1 MTHKSIIFR
10 LSFTFG
16 PAFLIAIVSVSQ
28 TLAAKRDHAPQ
39 PSATPAPAYIM
50 TDLKPLPGMDNSQ
63 ALCINNAGQI
73 VGFCG
78 MDYLFFPNKTHP
90 FLYSNGKMKDLGL
103 LPGFAQGSATWI
115 NNQGVIGGKM
125 DRAGADGKDASGKP
139 FILYKMPKSARSKL
153 IAHTTFL
160 WRNGT
165 MTAVPMRKPYIGFL
179 IYSLN
184 DKGQAAGQV
193 ETGEYEHRPA
203 IITESQVTLL
213 PLPKGFKVG
222 AAVGINNHGVVTFN
236 TATFPEGKSRA
247 YVIENGKTAYLGTIG
262 GKETHGYGINDK
274 GEVVG
279 TADTLQKTKGGMVI
293 THGFIWD
300 KKSGMRDIGSLG
312 GVACE
317 AMAINN
323 MSQIVGQSQ
332 LPVTLMPS
340 PNANGPDDL
349 DYLTPHAFLWQNGQM
364 TDLGALGTVANNSYP
379 VGINDLGQVAGY
391 SSNPVYPPTFVQS
404 FLSVNRTLS
413 DVGTLGGFT
422 TATALNGTGQVV
434 GWSYVAANNVS
445 TYHPF
450 LYNGTITDLGTLGG
464 DDFANPKDINLTG
477 LVVGFS
483 SVPGSNGYHAA
494 LWQGG
499 EIIDLGTLG
508 GNFSGANAVNT
519 LGWIAGGSAVANSFY
534 GHATLWSTNR
544 PPLADA
550 TATVTQAISPNNVN
564 AQVPLDGSRSS
575 DPDGDPLTYA
585 WYVNGNQVG
594 TGVLFA
600 ATLNVGANAI
610 QLAVADSS
618 ATTNT
623 TITVTVITAAQA
635 VNKLSAQVS
644 AANLPKG
651 LTTTLI
657 GDLNAAA
664 SSFNRGSFKNGVNQL
679 QTFISDVNAQVGK
692 KIDVGTANGFV
703 VAAQAIISAVAGR

>member
-1 MTHKSIIFR
+1 VKATALMIVVAGMT
-10 LSFTFG
+10 
-16 PAFLIAIVSVSQ
+16 A
-28 TLAAKRDHAPQ
+28 TL
-39 PSATPAPAYIM
+39 SATPRYSIVDLGALINPTGGSEAFAINDKNQIAGQWTDVYGQVHGFFWDKGLGSNLDTSAATINTPAATRHCLNNLGQVVGSSRTTAISARAFIWQKGTI
-50 TDLKPLPGMDNSQ
+50 TDLGTLPGD
-63 ALCINNAGQI
+63 
-73 VGFCG
+73 
-78 MDYLFFPNKTHP
+78 P
-90 FLYSNGKMKDLGL
+90 GL
-103 LPGFAQGSATWI
+103 RLTSA
-115 NNQGVIGGKM
+115 
-125 DRAGADGKDASGKP
+125 AA
-139 FILYKMPKSARSKL
+139 
-153 IAHTTFL
+153 
-160 WRNGT
+160 
-165 MTAVPMRKPYIGFL
+165 AV
-179 IYSLN
+179 N
-184 DKGQAAGQV
+184 DAGQV
-193 ETGEYEHRPA
+193 VGTSDIYINGAYYRHA
-203 IITESQVTLL
+203 VLWQQGSIIDLGVLTPNGNSGATDINSAGQVT
-213 PLPKGFKVG
+213 GW
-222 AAVGINNHGVVTFN
+222 
-236 TATFPEGKSRA
+236 
-247 YVIENGKTAYLGTIG
+247 
-262 GKETHGYGINDK
+262 
-274 GEVVG
+274 
-279 TADTLQKTKGGMVI
+279 ADTGT
-293 THGFIWD
+293 
-300 KKSGMRDIGSLG
+300 
-312 GVACE
+312 GV
-317 AMAINN
+317 
-323 MSQIVGQSQ
+323 
-332 LPVTLMPS
+332 
-340 PNANGPDDL
+340 
-349 DYLTPHAFLWQNGQM
+349 YHAFLWQNGQM
-364 TDLGALGTVANNSYP
+364 TDLGALGTAANSSYP

-483 SVPGSNGYHAA
+483 SVPGSHGYHAA

-657 GDLNAAA
+657 GDLNAAG